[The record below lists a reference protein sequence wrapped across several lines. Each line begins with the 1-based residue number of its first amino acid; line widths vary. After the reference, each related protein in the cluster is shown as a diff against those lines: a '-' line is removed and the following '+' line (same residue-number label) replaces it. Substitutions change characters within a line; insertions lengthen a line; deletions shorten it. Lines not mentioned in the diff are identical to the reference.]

1 LALCNTFQTEKCVIE
16 YQKYM
21 GGVDRGNQIR
31 ERGGSFGKGIAPKK
45 WFKSIMLGM
54 MDFGCLNAYVA
65 WNMNAESSPNHHELT
80 YFEFMLCL
88 VEEFMNYDGE
98 ENDDTA
104 SDDEETSQQLV
115 SITTVTDT
123 DYQHCS
129 GHRPCKETHPPEND
143 NKRKICCPVC
153 LLEKGM
159 RRKLKISDTRG
170 KGSEISKRN
179 LVKCK
184 TCEHEVWLHDTVAP
198 CERKIFE
205 LREFRGLTCFQIYH
219 HDKTDGLWGKPGVD
233 GSKRSNPKAS
243 HPLYQQIRQMYDLS
257 PTIER
262 TRRGVST
269 NEDDER

>member
-1 LALCNTFQTEKCVIE
+1 
-16 YQKYM
+16 
-21 GGVDRGNQIR
+21 
-31 ERGGSFGKGIAPKK
+31 
-45 WFKSIMLGM
+45 
-54 MDFGCLNAYVA
+54 
-65 WNMNAESSPNHHELT
+65 
-80 YFEFMLCL
+80 
-88 VEEFMNYDGE
+88 
-98 ENDDTA
+98 
-104 SDDEETSQQLV
+104 
-115 SITTVTDT
+115 
-123 DYQHCS
+123 
-129 GHRPCKETHPPEND
+129 
-143 NKRKICCPVC
+143 
-153 LLEKGM
+153 M

-184 TCEHEVWLHDTVAP
+184 TCAP

-205 LREFRGLTCFQIYH
+205 LYEFRGLTCFQIYH

-233 GSKRSNPKAS
+233 GSKCSNPKAS